1 MIRKEVIAM
10 KILWSPRSATCCSEA
25 PVLCPACGF
34 ISHKLGSKDG
44 HTWTY
49 ICERCH
55 TIFVP

>member
-1 MIRKEVIAM
+1 M
-10 KILWSPRSATCCSEA
+10 KILWKPRSAICHSEA

-44 HTWTY
+44 LVWTY